1 MSDQT
6 SLKGGSGMINFRRFF
21 VIGIVAGI
29 FLLCTGPGFGQEKKI
44 VLRIADSFPPG
55 HFMIRYTVKPWM
67 EKVTKATNGLVE
79 FQHYPS
85 EQLGKAK
92 DLLALTLSG
101 VTDIGY
107 VGPSYV
113 TEKMPLSAVVELP
126 GGFPSSCVGTK
137 AHWSLAKE
145 GLLYQKELAPNG
157 IRLLF
162 HLSLPP
168 YQLLTRKK
176 FETLK
181 DVENLKLRTAGGAM
195 DLTVRHLKAVPVRMP
210 APEIYEAVSRGTLDG
225 GVLPIASVVAYKWG
239 DVFKFSTIGQNFGSF
254 VLDYVISDKRWKT
267 LPPNVQKA
275 MLEAGEEVTMS
286 SCVNMDKD
294 EQENFAKLAK
304 EGMTMVRLSPADDS
318 TVKTQTGEVALDW
331 AKGLDAKGKPGSQVL
346 KAFREAVEKV
356 R

>member
-1 MSDQT
+1 MLT
-6 SLKGGSGMINFRRFF
+6 VCRFSL
-21 VIGIVAGI
+21 VAVVVLA
-29 FLLCTGPGFGQEKKI
+29 FLFGPVQGLAQEKKM

-55 HFMIRYTVKPWM
+55 HFMIRYCVKPWM
-67 EKVTKATNGLVE
+67 EKVTKATNGQVE

-92 DLLALTLSG
+92 DLLNLTITG
-101 VTDIGY
+101 VVDIGY

-126 GGFPSSCVGTK
+126 GNFPSSCIGTK
-137 AHWSLAKE
+137 AHWSLAKD
-145 GLLYQKELAPNG
+145 GILYQKELAPNG

-176 FETLK
+176 FESLK
-181 DVENLKLRTAGGAM
+181 DVENLKIRTAGGAM
-195 DLTVRHLKAVPVRMP
+195 DLTVRSLNAVPVRMP

-239 DVFKFSTIGQNFGSF
+239 DVFNYTTKGQNFGSF

-294 EQENFAKLAK
+294 EELNFDKLK
-304 EGMTMVRLSPADDS
+304 SGGMTMVYLSPADNNM
-318 TVKTQTGEVALDW
+318 VKAKTGEVALEW
-331 AKGLDAKGKPGSQVL
+331 AKGLDAKGKPGSQIL
-346 KAFREAVEKV
+346 KAFREAIQKV
-356 R
+356 Q

>member
-1 MSDQT
+1 MV
-6 SLKGGSGMINFRRFF
+6 NFRRFF
-21 VIGIVAGI
+21 IVGVVMGI
-29 FLLCTGPGFGQEKKI
+29 FLFCAGPGLGQEKKM

-55 HFMIRYTVKPWM
+55 HFMIRYSVKPWM

-126 GGFPSSCVGTK
+126 GSFPASCVGTK
-137 AHWSLAKE
+137 AHWSLAKD

-162 HLSLPP
+162 NLCVPP

-225 GVLPIASVVAYKWG
+225 GILPIAAVVAYNWG
-239 DVFKFSTIGQNFGSF
+239 DVLKFSTIGQNFGSF
-254 VLDYVISDKRWKT
+254 VLDYVVSEKRWKT
-267 LPPNVQKA
+267 FPPNVQKA

-286 SCVNMDKD
+286 SCVNMDQD
-294 EQENFAKLAK
+294 EDSHFTKLK
-304 EGMTMVRLSPADDS
+304 SQGMTMIRLSPADDN
-318 TVKTQTGEVALDW
+318 TVKAQAGEVAQDW
-331 AKGLDAKGKPGSQVL
+331 AKSLDAKGKPGSQVL
-346 KAFREAVEKV
+346 KAFREAVQKF

>member
-1 MSDQT
+1 MKPFRQ
-6 SLKGGSGMINFRRFF
+6 SLMVSILILSFLFG
-21 VIGIVAGI
+21 AGQG
-29 FLLCTGPGFGQEKKI
+29 LGQEKKM

-67 EKVTKATNGLVE
+67 ERVTKATNGLVE
-79 FQHYPS
+79 FQHYPA

-92 DLLALTLSG
+92 DLLTLTLSG

-126 GGFPSSCVGTK
+126 GSFPTSCVGTK
-137 AHWSLAKE
+137 AHWSLAQN
-145 GLLYQKELAPNG
+145 GLIYQKELAPNG

-168 YQLLTRKK
+168 YQLLTRRK

-181 DVENLKLRTAGGAM
+181 DVENLKIRTAGGAM
-195 DLTVRHLKAVPVRMP
+195 DLTVRYLKAVSVRMP
-210 APEIYEAVSRGTLDG
+210 APEVYEAVSRGTLDG
-225 GVLPIASVVAYKWG
+225 GILPIASVVAYNWG

-254 VLDYVISDKRWKT
+254 VLDYVVSEKRWKT
-267 LPPNVQKA
+267 FPPNVQKA
-275 MLEAGEEVTMS
+275 MLEAGEAVTMS
-286 SCVNMDKD
+286 SCVNMDRD
-294 EQENFAKLAK
+294 EDSHFAKLK
-304 EGMTMVRLSPADDS
+304 SQGMTMVRLSPGDESQLKSQA
-318 TVKTQTGEVALDW
+318 GEVALDW

-346 KAFREAVEKV
+346 KAYREAVQKF